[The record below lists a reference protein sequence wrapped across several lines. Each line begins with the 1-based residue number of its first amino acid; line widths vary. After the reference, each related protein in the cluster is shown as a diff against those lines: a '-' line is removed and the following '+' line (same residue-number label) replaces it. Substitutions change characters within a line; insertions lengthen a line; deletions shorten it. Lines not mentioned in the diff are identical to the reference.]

1 MNEIRLITPKR
12 HLEGIGNLRFKK
24 HKILSKSPK
33 AFDAALYA
41 IHKCYLAKY
50 TNSKHTKE
58 RGKDEDDEWA
68 PLWSQLMGEIAGC
81 NNQWAKV
88 KRALC
93 DAGYMECDNIA
104 KHGTKSFGFRLGPL
118 LTDTAWDYSGNVV
131 TLPED
136 TRSKMEWLGID
147 KIQAHRIVDEIAAK
161 KRWDSRV
168 TKGWHTRVENF
179 SPVYKICQTG
189 RAYSDANQFPKRVR
203 DTLLIDGEPTAEI
216 DIVNCQPLLLA
227 TIYPNHSDEW
237 RRYKELAE
245 AGQVYETLGKF
256 ANLSRNKAKDQ
267 FIPFIFGGVRAIAED
282 FFRQTFPELLTAIQ
296 ERRRQY
302 REALAH
308 ELQSKESQIIV
319 ERVCGAFQA
328 ASIHDGVRVK
338 VTEAETVEE
347 FIKITIFE
355 MWGLS
360 PKITVE
366 YSKHADDSQAA

>member
-88 KRALC
+88 KKVIC
-93 DAGYMECDNIA
+93 DAGYLECDNIA
-104 KHGTKSFGFRLGPL
+104 KHGIKSYCFRLGPL
-118 LTDTAWDYSGNVV
+118 LTDTAWDHSGNVV

-136 TRSKMEWLGID
+136 TRSKMEWLGIE
-147 KIQAHRIVDEIAAK
+147 KMQAHLIVDEIAK
-161 KRWDSRV
+161 EKRWDSRV

-179 SPVYKICQTG
+179 SPVYQICKTG

-203 DTLLIDGEPTAEI
+203 DTLLIDGEATAEI

-245 AGQVYETLGKF
+245 AGQVYEALGSF
-256 ANLSRNKAKDQ
+256 SDLNRSNAKDQ
-267 FIPFIFGGVRAIAED
+267 FIPFIFGGNRPIAED
-282 FFRQTFPELLTAIQ
+282 FFRHSFPELLTAIQ
-296 ERRRQY
+296 ERRRQC

-308 ELQSKESQIIV
+308 ELQGKESQLIV
-319 ERVCGAFQA
+319 ERVCGAFKA

-338 VTEAETVEE
+338 VSDAEPVKK
-347 FIKITIFE
+347 FIESAVFE

-366 YSKHADDSQAA
+366 FSEQLDGSQVA